1 MIKFYTT
8 SVYIHRFFVI
18 QSLMES
24 PVPPVSGYLSAH
36 KPEHSNQSRGRT
48 IPLLELI
55 YEPVDDLVLDYKY

>member
-36 KPEHSNQSRGRT
+36 KLSIQTKAGGGRYPSWSWSMNPPT
-48 IPLLELI
+48 I
-55 YEPVDDLVLDYKY
+55 